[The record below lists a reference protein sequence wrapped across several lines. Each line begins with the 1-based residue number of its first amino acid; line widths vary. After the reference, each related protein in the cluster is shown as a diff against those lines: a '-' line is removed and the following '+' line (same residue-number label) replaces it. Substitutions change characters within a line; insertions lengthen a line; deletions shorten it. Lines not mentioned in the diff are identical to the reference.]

1 MEIGNL
7 SQNQI
12 ITTFGPGSIIDA
24 KEDSVMGLDINYWDN
39 VGEEYRRIYFNKLAS
54 YLGVRYFLE
63 PKQGKNSFPVII
75 FPDWHVCSNI
85 KCNLVFKLSE
95 SVTGNP

>member
-12 ITTFGPGSIIDA
+12 ITTFGLGSIIDA
-24 KEDSVMGLDINYWDN
+24 KEDSVMGLDINYWNND
-39 VGEEYRRIYFNKLAS
+39 GEEYRRIYFNKLAS

-63 PKQGKNSFPVII
+63 PKQGKTLFLLLY
-75 FPDWHVCSNI
+75 F
-85 KCNLVFKLSE
+85 L
-95 SVTGNP
+95 TGTFALILNAI

>member
-24 KEDSVMGLDINYWDN
+24 KEDSVMGLEDVYKRQELELVNN
-39 VGEEYRRIYFNKLAS
+39 ELGFVSENLAHGMKEEMCIRDRSKSI
-54 YLGVRYFLE
+54 
-63 PKQGKNSFPVII
+63 SF
-75 FPDWHVCSNI
+75 
-85 KCNLVFKLSE
+85 
-95 SVTGNP
+95 